1 MSSTNQH
8 GQGASHAT
16 GQSAVPNKVQEAAP
30 KGLEESL
37 PESVHPTGSNP
48 NSQSTSKTHALNDG
62 EDSVVPK
69 KIQEIVPES
78 VERALPQLSPQHWR
92 QLQISK
98 DHLIPTQKA
107 STHRPARNFPPINIG
122 TRNSVLAQIQARA
135 VERSLKDAYPD
146 RTFNICP
153 VVVQGDR
160 DKITPLQ
167 QLSQGENAKSLW
179 TGELESMLESG
190 DLDII
195 VHCLKDMPTQLP
207 DHLEIGAILER
218 EDPRDALLISPRLP
232 KETTLAT
239 LPQGA
244 TIGTSSVRRAATL
257 RKLYPHLKF
266 ADLRG
271 NVGTRLAKL
280 DAEDSPYSAIILAA
294 AGLKRMGLDNRIT
307 QYLSSTSGGMLHA
320 VGQGALG
327 IEIRKNDKAM
337 KDIMSGIR
345 CERTTR
351 ACSAERA
358 LLRTLEGGCSVPI
371 GVETSWRGG
380 KGLAIGTQPAKDYD
394 KHGNAVE
401 EEEPDIDDQEL
412 VLSAMVVSVDG
423 KEFVKYQAARKVRTA
438 EEAEEMGQEVAK
450 VLIEKGADKILEK
463 INVEKQWAAKK
474 QLEELKAKAASS

>member
-1 MSSTNQH
+1 MASATAADI
-8 GQGASHAT
+8 QGPSDPT
-16 GQSAVPNKVQEAAP
+16 PQ
-30 KGLEESL
+30 GL
-37 PESVHPTGSNP
+37 N
-48 NSQSTSKTHALNDG
+48 TS
-62 EDSVVPK
+62 
-69 KIQEIVPES
+69 
-78 VERALPQLSPQHWR
+78 
-92 QLQISK
+92 
-98 DHLIPTQKA
+98 A
-107 STHRPARNFPPINIG
+107 STQFPPVNIG
-122 TRNSVLAQIQARA
+122 TRNSVLAQIQARS
-135 VERSLKDAYPD
+135 VEKTLKEAYPH
-146 RTFNICP
+146 RTYNICP

-195 VHCLKDMPTQLP
+195 VHCLKGICVRLRWWSRTVLTNAVDMPTQLP

-271 NVGTRLAKL
+271 NVGTRLGKL

-307 QYLSSTSGGMLHA
+307 QYLSSTNGGMLHA

-327 IEIRKNDKAM
+327 IEIRKNDAAM
-337 KDIMSGIR
+337 KEILSKVR

-401 EEEPDIDDQEL
+401 EEEPDVDDQEL
-412 VLSAMVVSVDG
+412 VLRAMVVSVDG
-423 KEFVKYQAARKVRTA
+423 TEFVESEAARKVRTA

-450 VLIEKGADKILEK
+450 ALIEKGADKILKK
-463 INVEKQWAAKK
+463 INVEKQWAAKR
-474 QLEELKAKAASS
+474 QLEELKAQSASS

>member
-1 MSSTNQH
+1 MASATAADI
-8 GQGASHAT
+8 QGPSEPT
-16 GQSAVPNKVQEAAP
+16 PE
-30 KGLEESL
+30 GL
-37 PESVHPTGSNP
+37 N
-48 NSQSTSKTHALNDG
+48 TS
-62 EDSVVPK
+62 
-69 KIQEIVPES
+69 
-78 VERALPQLSPQHWR
+78 
-92 QLQISK
+92 
-98 DHLIPTQKA
+98 A
-107 STHRPARNFPPINIG
+107 STQFPPVNIG
-122 TRNSVLAQIQARA
+122 TRNSVLAQIQARS
-135 VERSLKDAYPD
+135 VEKTLKEAYPH
-146 RTFNICP
+146 RTYNICP

-271 NVGTRLAKL
+271 NVGTRLGKL

-294 AGLKRMGLDNRIT
+294 AGLKRMGLDSRIT
-307 QYLSSTSGGMLHA
+307 QYLSSTNG
-320 VGQGALG
+320 
-327 IEIRKNDKAM
+327 
-337 KDIMSGIR
+337 
-345 CERTTR
+345 
-351 ACSAERA
+351 
-358 LLRTLEGGCSVPI
+358 EGGCSVPI
-371 GVETSWRGG
+371 GVETSWKGG
-380 KGLAIGTQPAKDYD
+380 KGLAIGAQPAKDYD

-401 EEEPDIDDQEL
+401 EEEPDVDDQEL
-412 VLSAMVVSVDG
+412 VLRAMVVSVDG
-423 KEFVKYQAARKVRTA
+423 TEFVESEAARKVRTA
-438 EEAEEMGQEVAK
+438 EEAEEMGREVAK
-450 VLIEKGADKILEK
+450 ALIEKGADKILKK

-474 QLEELKAKAASS
+474 QLEELKAQSASS

>member
-1 MSSTNQH
+1 MASATVTDAPAPTTTNP
-8 GQGASHAT
+8 QGLNTSAT
-16 GQSAVPNKVQEAAP
+16 
-30 KGLEESL
+30 
-37 PESVHPTGSNP
+37 
-48 NSQSTSKTHALNDG
+48 
-62 EDSVVPK
+62 
-69 KIQEIVPES
+69 
-78 VERALPQLSPQHWR
+78 
-92 QLQISK
+92 
-98 DHLIPTQKA
+98 TQ
-107 STHRPARNFPPINIG
+107 FPPINIG

-135 VERSLKDAYPD
+135 VESQLKKANPE
-146 RTFNICP
+146 RTYNICP

-195 VHCLKDMPTQLP
+195 VHCLKDMPTHLP

-244 TIGTSSVRRAATL
+244 TIGTSSVRRAAIL
-257 RKLYPHLKF
+257 RKLFPHLKF

-271 NVGTRLAKL
+271 NVGTRLGKL
-280 DAEDSPYSAIILAA
+280 DAQDSPYSAIILAA

-307 QYLSSTSGGMLHA
+307 QYLSSTNGGMLHA

-327 IEIRKNDKAM
+327 LEIRKSDEAM
-337 KDIMSGIR
+337 KEMTRKIH

-358 LLRTLEGGCSVPI
+358 LLRTLQGGCSVPI

-394 KHGNAVE
+394 KHGNALE
-401 EEEPDIDDQEL
+401 EEEPDVDDQEL
-412 VLSAMVVSVDG
+412 ALRALVVSVDG
-423 KEFVKYQAARKVRTA
+423 TECVEYETTRKVRSA
-438 EEAEEMGQEVAK
+438 EEAEEMGREVAK
-450 VLIEKGADKILEK
+450 ALIEKGADKILDK
-463 INVEKQWAAKK
+463 IHVEKKWDAKK
-474 QLEELKAKAASS
+474 QLEELQAKAGSS